1 MRLFSLR
8 STTLDPVPGVPA
20 QPMPRCHDGIPWTCR
35 GQAEA
40 ASPLDLP
47 GSWMDVGSH
56 RRRPLGTWGLGQA
69 RSLPCGPEPL
79 PGRNPIRRVDG
90 ASCCRVA
97 AEMQL
102 SNRRWNPRTTWA
114 IENSLLARRRIGQ
127 RYPVAWAIC
136 SWLRGIEPC
145 SGSWVLASLG
155 ICRGGDRSGR
165 TRTRLRGAW
174 CHARY
179 SGSISSPRP
188 MSVEVETRDLVASI
202 LRCCQHKAPAQTVL
216 AGSLGWASPWGP
228 YDPDSLGFKPKLVN
242 ASVPSISTL
251 MTLSF
256 SAAIKSCVVISRGG

>member
-114 IENSLLARRRIGQ
+114 IENF
-127 RYPVAWAIC
+127 
-136 SWLRGIEPC
+136 
-145 SGSWVLASLG
+145 LASSPQDWTTLPCGVGNLQLAARHRALQWFLG
-155 ICRGGDRSGR
+155 SGQSWDLSRGRQEWQDSNQTTRSVV
-165 TRTRLRGAW
+165 
-174 CHARY
+174 
-179 SGSISSPRP
+179 PRP
-188 MSVEVETRDLVASI
+188 LFGVYLIPEANVR
-202 LRCCQHKAPAQTVL
+202 
-216 AGSLGWASPWGP
+216 
-228 YDPDSLGFKPKLVN
+228 
-242 ASVPSISTL
+242 
-251 MTLSF
+251 
-256 SAAIKSCVVISRGG
+256 